1 MTLEQTLQTAITHHK
16 AGELENAEQ
25 LYRSILSEQANHPD
39 ANHNLGVL
47 LKQGDK
53 ADIALPFFKTALES
67 NPNQGQYWIS
77 YIDTLIHLGQ
87 YDAAQNVLNQGQA
100 KGLKGDAV
108 DQLKERLNSIT
119 KPSPESVGTQSKSLN
134 VNTILKQ
141 AKSHAKKGRI
151 DEARQLYHSVLE
163 AFPQNQQA
171 KKGLKALQKGQVNKK
186 NPSGPPQAQ
195 IDAVIS
201 LYSRGQIQEAL
212 SASQMLIKNY
222 PNKIGR
228 ASCRERV

>member
-1 MTLEQTLQTAITHHK
+1 MDLKDILQQAITYHK

-39 ANHNLGVL
+39 ANHNLGVI

-53 ADIALPFFKTALES
+53 ADIALPFFKIALES
-67 NPNQGQYWIS
+67 NPNQGQHWVS

-87 YDAAQNVLNQGQA
+87 LDAAQNVLNQGQA
-100 KGLKGDAV
+100 KGLKGDAI
-108 DQLKERLNSIT
+108 DQLKERLNST
-119 KPSPESVGTQSKSLN
+119 VKPSPESVGTQSKPLN
-134 VNTILKQ
+134 VNAILKQ
-141 AKSHAKKGRI
+141 AKSHAKKGQL
-151 DEARQLYHSVLE
+151 DEAKQLYHRILE

-201 LYSRGQIQEAL
+201 LYSQSQTQEAL
-212 SASQMLIKNY
+212 SASQMLIKDY
-222 PNKIGR
+222 PNPPP
-228 ASCRERV
+228 VTLQY

>member
-16 AGELENAEQ
+16 AGELDNAEQ
-25 LYRSILSEQANHPD
+25 LYRSILSEQSNHPD

-53 ADIALPFFKTALES
+53 ADIALPFFMTALEA

-77 YIDTLIHLGQ
+77 YIDALIHLGQ
-87 YDAAQNVLNQGQA
+87 HEAAQNVFNQGES

-108 DQLKERLNSIT
+108 DQLKERLNSKV
-119 KPSPESVGTQSKSLN
+119 KPSPESVGTQSKPLN

-141 AKSHAKKGRI
+141 AKSHAKKGQL
-151 DEARQLYHSVLE
+151 DEARQLYHNVLE

-186 NPSGPPQAQ
+186 NPSSPPQAQ
-195 IDAVIS
+195 IDSVIS
-201 LYSRGQIQEAL
+201 LYSQDQVQEAL
-212 SASQMLIKNY
+212 SAS
-222 PNKIGR
+222 
-228 ASCRERV
+228 

>member
-1 MTLEQTLQTAITHHK
+1 MNLEQTLQTAITHHK

-25 LYRSILSEQANHPD
+25 LYRSILSEQTNHPD

-47 LKQGDK
+47 LKQDDK
-53 ADIALPFFKTALES
+53 ADIALSFFKTALES

-77 YIDTLIHLGQ
+77 YIDTLIHLQQ

-108 DQLKERLNSIT
+108 DQLKERLNST
-119 KPSPESVGTQSKSLN
+119 VKPSPESVGTQSKKLN
-134 VNTILKQ
+134 VNATLKQ
-141 AKSHAKKGRI
+141 AKSHAKKGQL
-151 DEARQLYHSVLE
+151 DEARQLYHRVLE

-186 NPSGPPQAQ
+186 KPSSPPQAQ
-195 IDAVIS
+195 IDSVIS
-201 LYSRGQIQEAL
+201 LYSQGQVQEAL
-212 SASQMLIKNY
+212 SVSETLIKDY
-222 PNKIGR
+222 PNNIIIKMI
-228 ASCRERV
+228 S